1 MKNQANF
8 PYIEDSNDI
17 LFFKKFKPIIL
28 PIFIIL
34 NLTKET
40 QKGRNNPEYP
50 TKVPYNIMK
59 NRLWQYNFCFRQK
72 DDQDVE
78 QYIIGNT
85 QKL

>member
-1 MKNQANF
+1 
-8 PYIEDSNDI
+8 
-17 LFFKKFKPIIL
+17 
-28 PIFIIL
+28 
-34 NLTKET
+34 
-40 QKGRNNPEYP
+40 
-50 TKVPYNIMK
+50 MK